1 MVVVRKAA
9 GGEEDVE
16 ACVNVTLR
24 SEGGAGQ
31 VVKRMWE
38 HIKAHNLQN
47 PKDKRKI
54 VLDEPLG
61 RLFKPPLNMFNMNK
75 QLSRHVYVEGGW
87 PM

>member
-1 MVVVRKAA
+1 MGAR
-9 GGEEDVE
+9 
-16 ACVNVTLR
+16 VNITLR
-24 SEGGAGQ
+24 TARGAQQ

-54 VLDEPLG
+54 VLDEQLG

-75 QLSRHVYVEGGW
+75 QLSRHVYVEGDR
-87 PM
+87 PK